1 MRKSLVITQLQ
12 RAVPAAWDNLLVPAV
27 FVAMVLI
34 FYLLDAR
41 YLSSANVLNIMNQ
54 VSVLMVVTVAASL
67 VIFTGGFDLSAGSVV
82 ALTGVVA
89 SLAIEHTDSVAAG
102 LLAGIGAGTLVGAVN
117 GFFVGYLGVSPL
129 IVTLGT
135 LNMARG
141 LALIL
146 AGGSAIYNFPAW
158 FTDLGTSRI
167 LGIPASVRR
176 RARRFSDPC
185 ISCAIYDVRRQP
197 VRHRRQ
203 HAGCASIRH
212 QRPLRPLHNIRHCRM
227 R

>member
-1 MRKSLVITQLQ
+1 MRKSRFITQAQ
-12 RAVPAAWDNLLVPAV
+12 RAVPAAWDSLLVPAV
-27 FVAMVLI
+27 FVAMVLT

-82 ALTGVVA
+82 ALTGVAA
-89 SLAIEHTDSVAAG
+89 SLTVGITDSVALG
-102 LLAGIGAGTLVGAVN
+102 LLAGVIAGAFVGAIN

-135 LNMARG
+135 LNVARG

-146 AGGSAIYNFPAW
+146 AGGSAIYNFP
-158 FTDLGTSRI
+158 
-167 LGIPASVRR
+167 
-176 RARRFSDPC
+176 
-185 ISCAIYDVRRQP
+185 
-197 VRHRRQ
+197 
-203 HAGCASIRH
+203 
-212 QRPLRPLHNIRHCRM
+212 
-227 R
+227 

>member
-1 MRKSLVITQLQ
+1 MTRSR
-12 RAVPAAWDNLLVPAV
+12 RAMPGDWDRFIVPAV
-27 FVAMVLI
+27 FVSMILI
-34 FYLLDAR
+34 FYTLDSR

-54 VSVLMVVTVAASL
+54 VSILMVVTVAASL

-82 ALTGVVA
+82 ALTGVAA
-89 SLAIEHTDSVAAG
+89 SLTVEITDSVALG
-102 LLAGIGAGTLVGAVN
+102 LLAGVIAGAFVGAIN

-158 FTDLGTSRI
+158 FTDLGTSRV
-167 LGIPASVRR
+167 LRASIAVRHC
-176 RARRFSDPC
+176 ARRLPDLCVPRCDLRLSASACMRPAGICGPRACLASMSHSFASALSP
-185 ISCAIYDVRRQP
+185 SPARSRRSP
-197 VRHRRQ
+197 V
-203 HAGCASIRH
+203 
-212 QRPLRPLHNIRHCRM
+212 
-227 R
+227 